1 MARPTQDSRPSAA
14 ELAAEIVRRSG
25 LVDQRV
31 ILLSDPPTPEERLQ
45 LLAASLQGIPIMVAD
60 RYEMTLD
67 EWVARY
73 CTDQPGGR
81 HEQA

>member
-1 MARPTQDSRPSAA
+1 MADRTQDSHPTPA

-25 LVDQRV
+25 LADQRV
-31 ILLSDPPTPEERLQ
+31 ILLSDPPTAEERLQ

-60 RYEMTLD
+60 RYEMTED

-73 CTDQPGGR
+73 CTDQPGGG
-81 HEQA
+81 HAQA